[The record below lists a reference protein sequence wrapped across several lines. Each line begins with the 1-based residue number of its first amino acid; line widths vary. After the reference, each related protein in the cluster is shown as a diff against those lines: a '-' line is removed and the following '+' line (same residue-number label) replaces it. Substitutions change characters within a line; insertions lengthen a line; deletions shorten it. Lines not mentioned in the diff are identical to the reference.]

1 MRDVFVIDTIRT
13 PLGKYGG
20 GLATVRPDDLLA
32 HVIRELMHRN
42 PSVDPEAIE
51 DVIAGDANQAGEDNR
66 NVARMAALL
75 AGLPLSI
82 PGNTVNRLCASG
94 LQAIM
99 DGTRQIACEDAEL
112 IIACGVESMSRAPFV
127 MAKASSP
134 FQRTTEIYDTTLG
147 WRFVNNKLADVHYPY
162 SMGETGENVAKR
174 WNISREAQDKWA
186 FSSQEKYFAALEAG
200 KWQEEIVPL
209 EVPGEKGA
217 VTLFNTD
224 EHPRKTSLEKLASL
238 KPAFVKDGTVTAGNA
253 AGLNDGAAAM
263 LLASENAVA
272 KYKLKPIARV
282 VSSAV
287 AAVDP
292 AIMGIGPV
300 PATQKALKRASLSM
314 ADIDLIELNEAFAS
328 QVLACMQDL
337 QINPEKVNVNGG
349 SIALGHPLGCSG
361 VRLSTTLIHE
371 MNRRG
376 SRYGLATMCVGVG
389 QGASIIFESLSS

>member
-1 MRDVFVIDTIRT
+1 MQNVYVIDTLRT

-20 GLATVRPDDLLA
+20 SLATVRPDDLLA
-32 HVIRELMHRN
+32 HAIRELVNRN
-42 PSVDPEAIE
+42 PSVNPEDIE

-99 DGTRQIACEDAEL
+99 DGARQIECGDAEL

-127 MAKASSP
+127 MAKATSA
-134 FQRTTEIYDTTLG
+134 FQRTAEIYDTTLG
-147 WRFVNNKLADVHYPY
+147 WRFVNNKLADMHYPY

-174 WNISREAQDKWA
+174 WNISREAQDVWA
-186 FSSQEKYFAALEAG
+186 CSSQEKYAAALEAG
-200 KWQEEIVPL
+200 KWKEEIIPV

-217 VTLFNTD
+217 VKIFNTD

-263 LLASENAVA
+263 LLASEAAVK
-272 KYKLKPIARV
+272 KYNLTPIAKV
-282 VSSAV
+282 VSAAV

-300 PATQKALKRASLSM
+300 PATQKALKRASLSI
-314 ADIDLIELNEAFAS
+314 ADMDLIELNEAFAS
-328 QVLACMQDL
+328 QVLACIHDL
-337 QINPEKVNVNGG
+337 QLDPQKVNVNGG

-361 VRLSTTLIHE
+361 VRLSTTLIYE
-371 MNRRG
+371 MARRK
-376 SRYGLATMCVGVG
+376 SKYGLATMCVGVG
-389 QGASIIFESLSS
+389 QGASIIFEGLHA